1 MIHKII
7 RYYSKY
13 VLSEFFYILKVGLF
27 KKDLFLSPLEFFL
40 AKIKHG
46 IILFIFFVNI
56 HKILSK
62 SIINFFRNFIY
73 R

>member
-46 IILFIFFVNI
+46 IILFIF
-56 HKILSK
+56 LLT
-62 SIINFFRNFIY
+62 FIKFY
-73 R
+73 LRAL